1 MHIGSEQQQRVHSL
15 VDLNKFTHRLF
26 HANKNGQD
34 ARFLKS
40 IPVLQDV
47 DFEEA
52 ERLAKTNMMG
62 FVLLI
67 IWLTT
72 NYMGLINPGV
82 ELEAGGGIY

>member
-1 MHIGSEQQQRVHSL
+1 M
-15 VDLNKFTHRLF
+15 DLNKFTHRPF

-52 ERLAKTNMMG
+52 ERLSENQHDGICIADY
-62 FVLLI
+62 

-72 NYMGLINPGV
+72 NYMGLINSGV